1 MREIEKKKSKGIV
14 YTHVDKIY
22 IDTKNNLSKKNFWFN
37 NYISRREGEK
47 DRGRG
52 KKETERKKLLVR
64 ETDYRS
70 ICLP

>member
-37 NYISRREGEK
+37 NYISRRERERRTEGEE
-47 DRGRG
+47 
-52 KKETERKKLLVR
+52 KKRQKEKN
-64 ETDYRS
+64 Y
-70 ICLP
+70 